1 MTETYD
7 LTSLKKG
14 LDELEIHL
22 TEEQTGQFLT
32 YYELLT
38 EWNSFMNLT
47 ASTEFQEVVT
57 KHFLD
62 SLAIVKAQDMKKV
75 KTLLDVGTGA
85 GFPGIPLAIVSPE
98 KEFLLIDSLNK
109 RIRIINEL
117 IGELG
122 LRNVR
127 AVHGRAEEMARQ
139 KQYRQKFDVCVSR
152 AVSRMSVLSEY
163 CLPFLHKG
171 GWLIAYKGP
180 DAEKELKEAQNALN
194 ILGGQLD
201 EVTETHMEEY
211 GLFHKIVYIK
221 KIKETPK
228 QYPRKAGT
236 PDRQPL

>member
-47 ASTEFQEVVT
+47 AITEFQEVVT

-62 SLAIVKAQDMKKV
+62 SLSIVKAQDMKKV

-163 CLPFLHKG
+163 CLPFLHRG

>member
-1 MTETYD
+1 M
-7 LTSLKKG
+7 
-14 LDELEIHL
+14 
-22 TEEQTGQFLT
+22 
-32 YYELLT
+32 
-38 EWNSFMNLT
+38 
-47 ASTEFQEVVT
+47 
-57 KHFLD
+57 
-62 SLAIVKAQDMKKV
+62 
-75 KTLLDVGTGA
+75 GTGA

>member
-47 ASTEFQEVVT
+47 AITEFQEVVT

-62 SLAIVKAQDMKKV
+62 SLSIVKAQDMKKV

-194 ILGGQLD
+194 ILGGQLY
-201 EVTETHMEEY
+201 EVTETHREEY